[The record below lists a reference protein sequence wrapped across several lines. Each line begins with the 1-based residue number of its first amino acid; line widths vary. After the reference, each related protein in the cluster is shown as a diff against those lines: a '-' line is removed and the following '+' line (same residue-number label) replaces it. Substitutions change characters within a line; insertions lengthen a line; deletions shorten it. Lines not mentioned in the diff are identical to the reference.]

1 MSADA
6 VTYVDSSAIV
16 RLIVREAETDA
27 LRRHLVHRDRLV
39 SSALARA
46 EVMRAVL
53 PLDAATQQRGREVL
67 RAVNFVRISERV
79 LDDAGALLPP
89 TLRTL
94 DAIHVAT
101 AALFGETLDQVITY
115 DERMSAA
122 AKTNDMTVSA
132 PA

>member
-1 MSADA
+1 MNPDEI
-6 VTYVDSSAIV
+6 TYLDSSAIV
-16 RLIVREAETDA
+16 KLIVREPETDA
-27 LRRHLVHRDRLV
+27 LLRHLTSKERLV

-53 PLDAATQQRGREVL
+53 PLGAAARRGGRAVL
-67 RAVNFVRISERV
+67 RAFDFVRISDRV
-79 LDDAGALLPP
+79 LSEAGTLEPR

-101 AALFGETLDQVITY
+101 AALFSETLAEVITY
-115 DERMSAA
+115 DERMGAA
-122 AKTNDMTVSA
+122 SEANGMTVSA